1 MTSQEIYFLKRK
13 QINLYNYT
21 VEDLNMLKNTVTEEL
36 DARLEIDSKEKAIEL
51 AEKVEKETGKDQ
63 HIQKLKDELFSA
75 RQSYAQRISNFDE
88 NRYMPGYVAYN
99 QATGLPYGV
108 NEEHERL
115 APIDEIDDDNHLKPI
130 PRIEQDPTKIQP
142 QWEISTEDE
151 NGNKVILGYS

>member
-1 MTSQEIYFLKRK
+1 MTSQEIYFLQRK
-13 QINLYNYT
+13 KLELYNYT

-99 QATGLPYGV
+99 PQTGLPYGV
-108 NEEHERL
+108 NDEDDRL
-115 APIDEIDDDNHLKPI
+115 APIEEDDNHLKRLPQ
-130 PRIEQDPTKIQP
+130 IESPQEQYHP
-142 QWEISTEDE
+142 QWQITTINEDGTEE
-151 NGNKVILGYS
+151 VIGYS